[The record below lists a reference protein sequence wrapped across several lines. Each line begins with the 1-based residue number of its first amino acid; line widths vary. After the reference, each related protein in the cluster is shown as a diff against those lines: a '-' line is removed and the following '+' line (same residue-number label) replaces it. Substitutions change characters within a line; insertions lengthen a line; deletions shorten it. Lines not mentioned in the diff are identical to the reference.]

1 MSIVENVRILP
12 GYKTD
17 HFIIEIELIINDFQR
32 GKGFWHV
39 NNSHMK
45 NKDYVSNVKKIIQ
58 ETLLEY
64 SNPNFNDI
72 TNSTLKILDDLFL
85 DTLLT

>member
-17 HFIIEIELIINDFQR
+17 HSIIEIELIINYFQR

-45 NKDYVSNVKKIIQ
+45 NKDYVSNVKKN
-58 ETLLEY
+58 
-64 SNPNFNDI
+64 NPGDTVRI
-72 TNSTLKILDDLFL
+72 LKSKF
-85 DTLLT
+85 